1 MRAYLISATW
11 PVHRLTTLGQV
22 SWLLTGG
29 GSCHLGIFFADC
41 TPEAIAAHSN
51 ALVSHKSARGQLD
64 VTFDI
69 FYDSRPIFQSW
80 QNPSYYSKAG
90 TYTLYRLK
98 VDAEKLHDA
107 CVRITEMRPK
117 SLWYNRFNALFGG
130 VLPMNAAVVKSGVG
144 GGSCAGVTFRALAL
158 ALSDDDRALTDDYY
172 VFRTLGV
179 QQVSCGHPFVP
190 RRITGYTPRGALE
203 ALQASETLYV
213 GNPIYGFPAA
223 IAGRARRFLVTEE
236 R

>member
-1 MRAYLISATW
+1 MRAYLISAVW

-22 SWLLTGG
+22 SWVLTGG
-29 GSCHLGIFFADC
+29 GSCHLGIFFTDC
-41 TPEAIAAHSN
+41 TPEAIAAHSDPLI
-51 ALVSHKSARGQLD
+51 AHETAHGQPA
-64 VTFDI
+64 VTWDI
-69 FYDSRPIFQSW
+69 WYDSRPLFQSW
-80 QNPSYYSKAG
+80 TNKAYYSHFG
-90 TYTLYRLK
+90 TYTLYALD
-98 VDAEKLHDA
+98 VDAEKLHAA

-117 SLWYNRFNALFGG
+117 SKWYQRFNALFGG
-130 VLPMNAAVVKSGVG
+130 VLPLNAAVVTSGVG

-158 ALSDDDRALTDDYY
+158 ALTDDDRSLTDDFF

-203 ALQASETLYV
+203 ALQASETLWV

-223 IAGRARRFLVTEE
+223 IGMTRRGFQL
-236 R
+236 RLP

>member
-1 MRAYLISATW
+1 MVT
-11 PVHRLTTLGQV
+11 GQI

-29 GSCHLGIFFADC
+29 GSCHLGIFFTDC
-41 TPEAIAAHSN
+41 TPEAIAAHSDT
-51 ALVSHKSARGQLD
+51 LVSHKSARGQAE

-80 QNPSYYSKAG
+80 TNKAYYSRFG
-90 TYTLYRLK
+90 TYTLYALD
-98 VDAEKLHDA
+98 VDAEKLHAA
-107 CVRITEMRPK
+107 CVRIAELRPK
-117 SLWYNRFNALFGG
+117 SKWYNRFNALFGG
-130 VLPMNAAVVKSGVG
+130 VLPLNAAVVTSGVG

-158 ALSDDDRALTDDYY
+158 ALTDDDRALTDDFF

-203 ALQASETLYV
+203 ALQASETLWV

-223 IAGRARRFLVTEE
+223 IAGRAPR
-236 R
+236 

>member
-1 MRAYLISATW
+1 MRAYLISAVW

-22 SWLLTGG
+22 SWVLTGG
-29 GSCHLGIFFADC
+29 GSCHLGIFFTDC
-41 TPEAIAAHSN
+41 TPEAIAAHSDPLI
-51 ALVSHKSARGQLD
+51 AHETAHGQPA
-64 VTFDI
+64 VTWDI
-69 FYDSRPIFQSW
+69 WYTSRPLFQSW
-80 QNPSYYSKAG
+80 TNKAYYSHFG
-90 TYTLYRLK
+90 TYTLYALD
-98 VDAEKLHDA
+98 VDAEKLHAA

-117 SLWYNRFNALFGG
+117 SKWYNRFNALFGG
-130 VLPMNAAVVKSGVG
+130 VLPLNAAVVTSGVG

-158 ALSDDDRALTDDYY
+158 ALTDDDRALTDDFF

-203 ALQASETLYV
+203 ALQASETLWV

-223 IAGRARRFLVTEE
+223 IGMTRRGFQL
-236 R
+236 RLP

>member
-1 MRAYLISATW
+1 MRAYLISAVW

-22 SWLLTGG
+22 SWVLTGG
-29 GSCHLGIFFADC
+29 GSCHLGIFFTDC
-41 TPEAIAAHSN
+41 TPEAIAAHSDPLI
-51 ALVSHKSARGQLD
+51 AHETAHGQPA
-64 VTFDI
+64 VTWDI
-69 FYDSRPIFQSW
+69 WYDSRPLFQSW
-80 QNPSYYSKAG
+80 TNKAYYSHFG
-90 TYTLYRLK
+90 TYTLYALD
-98 VDAEKLHDA
+98 VDAEKLHAA

-117 SLWYNRFNALFGG
+117 SKWYQRFNALFGG
-130 VLPMNAAVVKSGVG
+130 VLPLNAAVVTSGVG

-158 ALSDDDRALTDDYY
+158 ALTDDDRALTDDFF

-203 ALQASETLYV
+203 ALQASETLWV

-223 IAGRARRFLVTEE
+223 IGMTRRGFQL
-236 R
+236 RLP